1 MPISPAGRRSRILL
15 AVLGLVL
22 VTAVTAIVLVPA
34 NLEFGGD
41 LWTDPQDDR
50 QVLGQWRAMA
60 AFAYTSGGWIGQIF
74 ALMSGVLVAR
84 WSTRNTRRNTHDNRQ
99 STHDNRQSTHDNRQS
114 THNTRQS
121 AHNTRQS
128 TQDTRQ
134 STHENRQSTH
144 DNRQSTHN
152 SRLSAHNTRQSTHSV
167 RWSAHNA
174 RWAGLAVVAGLGLG
188 LTDLVAAWSRAAPEL
203 HRSRTVGPALVH
215 HGCVIEAMAV
225 ALLLFAT
232 TSVLGFK
239 IGRARGVAPRLAWA
253 TASAVFVLVCVPVIR
268 YGANDLLVRWATPIR

>member
-34 NLEFGGD
+34 NLEFGAD

-84 WSTRNTRRNTHDNRQ
+84 WSTRNARQNTHDNRQ
-99 STHDNRQSTHDNRQS
+99 STH
-114 THNTRQS
+114 
-121 AHNTRQS
+121 
-128 TQDTRQ
+128 
-134 STHENRQSTH
+134 
-144 DNRQSTHN
+144 
-152 SRLSAHNTRQSTHSV
+152 SV
-167 RWSAHNA
+167 RCSAHNA

-239 IGRARGVAPRLAWA
+239 IGRPRGVAPRLAWA